1 MAACDTKGVV
11 VPVRSIDSKDGS
23 PGAQATETA
32 AVVCLAPTGGC
43 ANKNM
48 YRSCV
53 LILLALIFVSPFA
66 LLKLDA
72 YHRIDVL
79 YSTTMS
85 STSDSTSSSDEWIR
99 GTRRVVSMD
108 ELPDGDQLLGES
120 FTRKSTD
127 NRQCLSPEKGDG
139 KIPKLELIQRW
150 SHSQGYERES
160 VTLLTQLSIDRLS
173 MLENQCQTW
182 EDPLV
187 AVIYVPLQKEDA
199 QQVYDSEST
208 VADIQRGVSSFY
220 SFMKEIAPCKLTIE
234 LVGQRIVNERT
245 HPYPINALRNRAM
258 DLAQTEL
265 VFVLDVDFVASPR
278 LGLPGRAYKDK
289 EVYEQMIQIVSN
301 KKALVVPAFELTNRH
316 TEPSL
321 GQNYAKTLVLSG
333 KKAII
338 NSYKEGAVDYF
349 NAHDAPWGH
358 GPTNTSRWIR
368 LSEPVMY
375 KVRYE
380 PKYEPFVLLAKE
392 FAPWADERFVGYGGN
407 KIAYI
412 NQLKGLGFGFHV
424 HPYAFSIHV
433 PHHRTKA
440 ADIFVAHK
448 KSGQSMI
455 ENLRADVEQLIEAG
469 TYVPVV
475 SGCMI

>member
-1 MAACDTKGVV
+1 MATCEPKGVV
-11 VPVRSIDSKDGS
+11 VPLRSKDGS
-23 PGAQATETA
+23 PGAQATE
-32 AVVCLAPTGGC
+32 AVAVTTPAPAGGC

-53 LILLALIFVSPFA
+53 LILLALILVSPFA
-66 LLKLDA
+66 LVKLDA
-72 YHRIDVL
+72 YRRIDIL
-79 YSTTMS
+79 YSTAVLS
-85 STSDSTSSSDEWIR
+85 SSDSLSSSDEWTGSAVR
-99 GTRRVVSMD
+99 AVSMD
-108 ELPDGDQLLGES
+108 DNQRLGETS
-120 FTRKSTD
+120 SRKSTEK
-127 NRQCLSPEKGDG
+127 RQCLSPEKGGG

-150 SHSQGYERES
+150 SGSQVYERES

-220 SFMKEIAPCKLTIE
+220 SFMKETSPCKLTIE
-234 LVGQRIVNERT
+234 LVGQKIVNDRT

-289 EVYEQMIQIVSN
+289 EVYEQMVQIVSS

-316 TEPSL
+316 IEPSL

-380 PKYEPFVLLAKE
+380 PKYEPFVLLSKK

-455 ENLRADVEQLIEAG
+455 EDLRADVEKLIDAG
-469 TYVPVV
+469 AYVPVV
-475 SGCMI
+475 SGCI